1 MKVSFLII
9 VGSQRRI
16 KFEKKMKRRR
26 VKTYIVIGV
35 ILMLSIYTVRN
46 VSAEKSPQENV
57 EYLLTMGVGEYNIKD
72 FQEKREEYEK
82 SLDIKELDYKL
93 DEDIEK
99 DNNPTVLVYHHTAAE
114 GLTPENINKDH
125 KGKGWGGIGYHFYI
139 RKNGTIYRGRPEEYI
154 GAHAIGKNYDSI
166 GICLEGDFEVEE
178 PTEAQKSSLVK
189 LSTDMIIKY
198 NLKDAIGH
206 RDVYE
211 TLCPGEKFPME
222 EIKERVRD
230 EIFKEKKF

>member
-1 MKVSFLII
+1 MII

>member
-1 MKVSFLII
+1 
-9 VGSQRRI
+9 
-16 KFEKKMKRRR
+16 
-26 VKTYIVIGV
+26 
-35 ILMLSIYTVRN
+35 MLSIYTVRN
-46 VSAEKSPQENV
+46 VSAERSSQENT
-57 EYLLTMGVGEYNIKD
+57 EYLLTMGAGEYNIKD
-72 FQEKREEYEK
+72 FQEKRLAYER

-93 DEDIEK
+93 DDSIEK
-99 DNNPTVLVYHHTAAE
+99 VNNPTVLVYHHTAAL
-114 GLTPENINKDH
+114 GLTPESINEDH

-166 GICLEGDFEVEE
+166 GICLEGDFEREE

-222 EIKERVRD
+222 EIKERVKE
-230 EIFKEKKF
+230 EILKEKDFKG